1 MFHMQAEV
9 VPFGFSGEEPV
20 KRIALWTTTVLVLAV
35 TVAGFAPGSTPY
47 STPYDLPFVERPSE
61 EDAGAFDGLLTLA
74 ETLPPSSTL
83 NVLWMHG
90 MCTHRPDWIEERLGK
105 LAAALGS
112 APKTVSV
119 RPVGRHGASLRTER
133 IVVRS
138 ATIDVMFLSWSPITS
153 PSKAALSYDHSVE
166 RGGEFPYARAFLNRE
181 LKHGLINDCMT
192 DVVVYGGPNGAAIRL
207 AAEEALC
214 NALGGSYVGTDC
226 SVPHGEAPGAL
237 AFIAESLGSKLL
249 FDSVLEVWADAENGR
264 DKAMFERVAK
274 GLAGTR
280 MIYLMANQL
289 PLLDVAGPAIGFVNG
304 APGPQRRTSGSIA
317 RDVFDLLSRLRG
329 WTPSGAAPM
338 TVVAFSDPNDLL
350 SYRVVPNHLAGS
362 LREFRIVN
370 VIVSNDTTYFNYVE
384 RPDKAHCG
392 YARNP
397 HVLSM
402 IARGYQAGKSLPPIP
417 GLQIGCP
424 DFISMPDSR
433 L

>member
-1 MFHMQAEV
+1 
-9 VPFGFSGEEPV
+9 
-20 KRIALWTTTVLVLAV
+20 
-35 TVAGFAPGSTPY
+35 
-47 STPYDLPFVERPSE
+47 
-61 EDAGAFDGLLTLA
+61 
-74 ETLPPSSTL
+74 
-83 NVLWMHG
+83 
-90 MCTHRPDWIEERLGK
+90 
-105 LAAALGS
+105 
-112 APKTVSV
+112 
-119 RPVGRHGASLRTER
+119 
-133 IVVRS
+133 
-138 ATIDVMFLSWSPITS
+138 
-153 PSKAALSYDHSVE
+153 
-166 RGGEFPYARAFLNRE
+166 
-181 LKHGLINDCMT
+181 MT

-214 NALGGSYVGTDC
+214 NALGGSYQGTDC

-249 FDSVLEVWADAENGR
+249 FDAVLEVWADAENGR

-304 APGPQRRTSGSIA
+304 APGPQRPTSGSIA
-317 RDVFDLLSRLRG
+317 RDVFDLLSRLRA
-329 WTPSGAAPM
+329 WTPSGAGPM

-350 SYRVVPNHLAGS
+350 SYRVVPSHLAGS

-402 IARGYQAGKSLPPIP
+402 IARGYQAGKPSPAIA
-417 GLQIGCP
+417 GLSGACP

>member
-1 MFHMQAEV
+1 MKLMAASI
-9 VPFGFSGEEPV
+9 G
-20 KRIALWTTTVLVLAV
+20 TVAVLAATV
-35 TVAGFAPGSTPY
+35 TGFAPGSTPY
-47 STPYDLPFVERPSE
+47 STPYDLPFVEKPADD
-61 EDAGAFDGLLTLA
+61 DAGAFDGLLTLA
-74 ETLPPSSTL
+74 EALPPSSTL
-83 NVLWMHG
+83 NVLWTHG
-90 MCTHRPDWIEERLGK
+90 MCTHHPSWVDERLNK
-105 LAAALGS
+105 LTLALGGTS
-112 APKTVSV
+112 RTVGV
-119 RPVGRHGASLRTER
+119 RPVGDQGASLRTER

-138 ATIDVMFLSWSPITS
+138 ATIDVMFLSWSPITAS
-153 PSKAALSYDHSVE
+153 SKAALSYDHSVDY
-166 RGGEFPYARAFLNRE
+166 GGEFPYERAFLNRE
-181 LKHGLINDCMT
+181 LKRGLINDCMT

-214 NALGGSYVGTDC
+214 NALGGRYVGADC

-249 FDSVLEVWADAENGR
+249 FDAVLEVWSDAENGR

-304 APGPQRRTSGSIA
+304 APGPQRPTSGSIA
-317 RDVFDLLSRLRG
+317 RDVFDLLSRLRA
-329 WTPSGAAPM
+329 WTPSGAGPM

-350 SYRVVPNHLAGS
+350 SYRVVPSHLAGS

-402 IARGYQAGKSLPPIP
+402 IARGYQAGKPSPAIA
-417 GLQIGCP
+417 GLSGACP

>member
-1 MFHMQAEV
+1 M
-9 VPFGFSGEEPV
+9 
-20 KRIALWTTTVLVLAV
+20 KRIALWAASVIVLAV

-47 STPYDLPFVERPSE
+47 YASPYDLPLVEKPTHD
-61 EDAGAFDGLLTLA
+61 DAGAFDGLLTLA
-74 ETLPPSSTL
+74 QALPPSSTL

-90 MCTHRPDWIEERLGK
+90 MCTHRADWVEERLGK
-105 LAAALGS
+105 LAVALGS

-119 RPVGRHGASLRTER
+119 RHVGGHGAVLRTER
-133 IVVRS
+133 IVVGSS
-138 ATIDVMFLSWSPITS
+138 AIDVMFLSWSPITAA
-153 PSKAALSYDHSVE
+153 SKAALSYDHSVE

-192 DVVVYGGPNGAAIRL
+192 DVVLYGGPNGAAIRV

-214 NALGGSYVGTDC
+214 NALGGSYHGTDC
-226 SVPHGEAPGAL
+226 SVPHGEPPGAL

-249 FDSVLEVWADAENGR
+249 FDAVLEVWADAENR
-264 DKAMFERVAK
+264 HDKALFDRVAK
-274 GLAGTR
+274 SLASTR

-304 APGPQRRTSGSIA
+304 APAPQRPTSGSSA
-317 RDVFDLLSRLRG
+317 RDVFDLLSHLRA
-329 WTPSGAAPM
+329 WMPSGAGPL

-350 SYRVVPNHLAGS
+350 SYRVVPKHLAGR

-397 HVLSM
+397 HVLGM
-402 IARGYQAGKSLPPIP
+402 IARGYQAGKSAPPMP
-417 GLQIGCP
+417 GLASACP

-433 L
+433 H

>member
-1 MFHMQAEV
+1 M
-9 VPFGFSGEEPV
+9 

-35 TVAGFAPGSTPY
+35 TVTGFAPGSTPY
-47 STPYDLPFVERPSE
+47 YATPYALPFVEKPTD

-74 ETLPPSSTL
+74 EALPPSSTL

-90 MCTHRPDWIEERLGK
+90 MCTHRSDWIEERLGK
-105 LAAALGS
+105 LAVTLG
-112 APKTVSV
+112 ATPKTVDV
-119 RPVGRHGASLRTER
+119 RPVGSHGASLRTER
-133 IVVRS
+133 IVVGS
-138 ATIDVMFLSWSPITS
+138 ATIDVMFLSWSPITAS
-153 PSKAALSYDHSVE
+153 SKVALSYDHSVN

-192 DVVVYGGPNGAAIRL
+192 DVVSYGGPNGAAIRR

-214 NALGGSYVGTDC
+214 NALGGSYQGADC
-226 SVPHGEAPGAL
+226 SVPHGEAPAAL

-249 FDSVLEVWADAENGR
+249 FDAVLEVWADAESSW
-264 DKAMFERVAK
+264 DKALFDRVAK
-274 GLAGTR
+274 GLASTR

-289 PLLDVAGPAIGFVNG
+289 PLLDAAGPTLGFVNG
-304 APGPQRRTSGSIA
+304 APAPQRSTSGSSA
-317 RDVFDLLSRLRG
+317 RDVFDLLSGLRV
-329 WTPSGAAPM
+329 WTPPGTGPL

-350 SYRVVPNHLAGS
+350 SYRVVARHLAGS

-397 HVLSM
+397 HVLGM
-402 IARGYQAGKSLPPIP
+402 IARGYQAGKSLPAMS
-417 GLQIGCP
+417 GLSSACP
-424 DFISMPDSR
+424 DFISMSYGQR
-433 L
+433 